1 MEITEFYL
9 LRNVKLIESARP
21 FSSTHH
27 RKRCWPS
34 SHDRRGETRERRAS
48 FHAEMEPGTTANQQ
62 LEFELAVLRAVP
74 GVLAVA
80 SYPKSGFKPKD
91 LNANS
96 VMLRLQT
103 SDGGV
108 RRIDKHCG
116 ADCASWFEAARD
128 VKRQLS
134 LHLGS
139 SVVVAAEERVRLGLG
154 AVPVVPEPQP
164 AELTEEDMEWLAT
177 WFDGLP
183 DPSKATAE
191 QAIAALTAHRAGSR
205 DVGAALTEAQLVR
218 ARFRAAELRIKK
230 ATAERERLR
239 ELIPE
244 EQPKRQRAAEHPEGE
259 YWHEWELPMFR
270 QLEKKAHRYLVCIV
284 YAHKKHLRDCIQL
297 H

>member
-1 MEITEFYL
+1 
-9 LRNVKLIESARP
+9 
-21 FSSTHH
+21 
-27 RKRCWPS
+27 
-34 SHDRRGETRERRAS
+34 
-48 FHAEMEPGTTANQQ
+48 MEPGGTTANQQ

-74 GVLAVA
+74 GVIAVA
-80 SYPKSGFKPKD
+80 SYPKSGFKPKE
-91 LNANS
+91 LNANC
-96 VMLRLQT
+96 VKLRLET
-103 SDGGV
+103 CDGV

-116 ADCASWFEAARD
+116 ADCASWLEAARD

-139 SVVVAAEERVRLGLG
+139 SVFVAAEERVRLGLG

-239 ELIPE
+239 DLIPE

-259 YWHEWELPMFR
+259 NYDLQGPGGG
-270 QLEKKAHRYLVCIV
+270 AHRYLECIV
-284 YAHKKHLRDCIQL
+284 VYANKKHLRDCIQL